1 MQKKESIL
9 TQMLLNKRY
18 FVEILV
24 KFKSVSYF
32 RKKVVKNTLTVRY
45 LNNNTRTKKLGSVYL
60 RCTKRNIFCTL
71 VDCKSNVIKT
81 SCSLRVPDYK
91 NEFNER
97 ENLYTRGLL
106 LGKLFGNKIISL
118 GYKRIIVYIVGT
130 SKGRF
135 GVVRSFSKLGIDI
148 HSIALITR
156 TAHNGCRPL
165 KRRRKKLRTKVVGF
179 R

>member
-1 MQKKESIL
+1 
-9 TQMLLNKRY
+9 MLFNKGY
-18 FVEILV
+18 FVEKLV

-32 RKKVVKNTLTVRY
+32 RKKAVKNTLTVRY

-118 GYKRIIVYIVGT
+118 GYKRIIVHIVGT

-165 KRRRKKLRTKVVGF
+165 KRRRKKLRTKVAGF

>member
-1 MQKKESIL
+1 
-9 TQMLLNKRY
+9 MLFNNRY
-18 FVEILV
+18 FIETSF
-24 KFKSVSYF
+24 KFKSASHF
-32 RKKVVKNTLTVRY
+32 RRKVVKNTLTVRY
-45 LNNNTRTKKLGSVYL
+45 LNDNTRTNKLGSVYL

-71 VDCKSNVIKT
+71 VDCKSRAIKT

-106 LGKLFGNKIISL
+106 LGKLFGNKIISF
-118 GYKRIIVYIVGT
+118 GYNKIIVHIMGT

-135 GVVRSFSKLGIDI
+135 GVVRSFSKLGINI
-148 HSIALITR
+148 HSIVLITR
-156 TAHNGCRPL
+156 TAHNGCRPV

-179 R
+179 K

>member
-1 MQKKESIL
+1 
-9 TQMLLNKRY
+9 MLLNKGC
-18 FVEILV
+18 FVDKLV
-24 KFKSVSYF
+24 KFKSASCF
-32 RKKVVKNTLTVRY
+32 RKKVVKNILTVRY

-71 VDCKSNVIKT
+71 VDCKSNIIKT

-118 GYKRIIVYIVGT
+118 GYKRIIVHIMGT

>member
-1 MQKKESIL
+1 MPV
-9 TQMLLNKRY
+9 NNRY
-18 FVEILV
+18 FVEKLF
-24 KFKSVSYF
+24 KFKSVSHY
-32 RKKVVKNTLTVRY
+32 RQKVVKNPLIVRY
-45 LNNNTRTKKLGSVYL
+45 LTDNTRTEKFGSVYL
-60 RCTKRNIFCTL
+60 RCTRRNIFCIL
-71 VDCKSNVIKT
+71 ADCESNAIKT

-118 GYKRIIVYIVGT
+118 GYKKIIVHVVGT

-148 HSIALITR
+148 HSIILTTR
-156 TAHNGCRPL
+156 TGHNGCRPA
-165 KRRRKKLRTKVVGF
+165 KRRRKKLRTKVMGF
-179 R
+179 K

>member
-1 MQKKESIL
+1 MQKKEPIL
-9 TQMLLNKRY
+9 TQMLVNNAY
-18 FVEILV
+18 FVKNLYDFRSIN
-24 KFKSVSYF
+24 YF
-32 RKKVVKNTLTVRY
+32 RRNFGKNTSTAGY
-45 LNNNTRTKKLGSVYL
+45 LNENTRTSKLGSVYL
-60 RCTKRNIFCTL
+60 RCTKRNIFCIL
-71 VDCKSNVIKT
+71 VDYKSNVIKT

-118 GYKRIIVYIVGT
+118 GYSKIIVNIVGT

-135 GVVRSFSKLGIDI
+135 GVIRSFSKLGIDI
-148 HSIALITR
+148 HAIVLTTR
-156 TAHNGCRPL
+156 TAHNGCRPV

-179 R
+179 K